1 MKKKSSEIEM
11 KLSLISVSKVK
22 HYTNKLFN
30 GQRYTHT
37 SHKKKR

>member
-1 MKKKSSEIEM
+1 MKFN
-11 KLSLISVSKVK
+11 LISVSKVK

-37 SHKKKR
+37 IHLKKKKLIFLTSI